1 MADLTLKEKKLV
13 ARLEEEG
20 YICFR
25 EGFEGYPYYDAII
38 VLERDSVNGVSI
50 PTVPLLKDRVVE
62 EAFAL
67 VCEQMSK
74 NVRACV

>member
-25 EGFEGYPYYDAII
+25 EGFEGYPYYDAIV
-38 VLERDSVNGVSI
+38 VLEKGSVNGVSI

-67 VCEQMSK
+67 VCEQMNK
-74 NVRACV
+74 NVRAYV

>member
-20 YICFR
+20 YICLL

-50 PTVPLLKDRVVE
+50 STVPLLKDKSVE
-62 EAFAL
+62 EAFVL
-67 VCEQMSK
+67 VCEQMSE
-74 NVRACV
+74 NVRAYV

>member
-20 YICFR
+20 YICCR
-25 EGFEGYPYYDAII
+25 EGFEGYPYYDAIV
-38 VLERDSVNGVSI
+38 VLEKGSVNGVSI

-67 VCEQMSK
+67 ECEQMNK